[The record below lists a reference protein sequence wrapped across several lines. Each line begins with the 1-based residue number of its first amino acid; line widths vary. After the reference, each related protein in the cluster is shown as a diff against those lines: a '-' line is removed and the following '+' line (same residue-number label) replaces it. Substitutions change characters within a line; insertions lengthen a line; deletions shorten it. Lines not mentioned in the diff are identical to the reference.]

1 MAPRINWAS
10 FGTKT
15 KFDLVL
21 PQYSYSH
28 KDLEALN
35 PESKKKLVMDA
46 LNSVQRQAQDVSELS
61 VKFVRLTHHLE
72 IDDKANSVRL
82 ISELLLLI
90 ATQFED
96 RNLREIPVFLTS
108 LQRNL

>member
-15 KFDLVL
+15 KFDLVF
-21 PQYSYSH
+21 PQNSYSNQ
-28 KDLEALN
+28 DFAALN

-46 LNSVQRQAQDVSELS
+46 LNSVQRQTQDVMELS

-96 RNLREIPVFLTS
+96 RKLREISVFLTS

>member
-10 FGTKT
+10 FGAKA

-21 PQYSYSH
+21 SQNSYSNE
-28 KDLEALN
+28 DFATLN
-35 PESKKKLVMDA
+35 PESKKKLVLDV
-46 LNSVQRQAQDVSELS
+46 LKSVQRQTQDVMELN

-72 IDDKANSVRL
+72 IDDRANSVRL

-90 ATQFED
+90 STRFED
-96 RNLREIPVFLTS
+96 RNLREISVFLTS

>member
-10 FGTKT
+10 FGKKT
-15 KFDLVL
+15 KFDLLVA
-21 PQYSYSH
+21 QYSYSN
-28 KDLEALN
+28 KDFALLN

-46 LNSVQRQAQDVSELS
+46 LNSVQRQTQDVLELS
-61 VKFVRLTHHLE
+61 VKFVSLTHHLE

-90 ATQFED
+90 STQFED
-96 RNLREIPVFLTS
+96 RNLREISVFLTS
-108 LQRNL
+108 LQKNL

>member
-1 MAPRINWAS
+1 MAPRINWRS

-15 KFDLVL
+15 KFDLAL
-21 PQYSYSH
+21 PQYSYSNE
-28 KDLEALN
+28 DFAALN
-35 PESKKKLVMDA
+35 PESKKKLIMDA
-46 LNSVQRQAQDVSELS
+46 LNPVQWQTQDVMELN
-61 VKFVRLTHHLE
+61 VKFVRLTHHLD

-90 ATQFED
+90 STQFED
-96 RNLREIPVFLTS
+96 RNLREISVFLTS